1 MTKDPAVLFYTSDF
15 LAETIL
21 MSDEEVGQYI
31 KLLCLQHQKGV
42 LSEKDMKKICF
53 SQSEDIFNK
62 FVKNADGHYYNE
74 KWAEEINRRK
84 NFCQSRRNNR
94 ITKQIKSNHPA
105 SGEGD
110 MSDIC
115 STHVEHMGTEAEAI
129 TGTKIET
136 GGKGGTGEK
145 PPANGFLPE
154 NVVALYHEH
163 CPSFPHLARLTD
175 ARKTKIKIRLAEVGS
190 MEKLGELFRKM
201 EASRF
206 LKGDNPR
213 GWKATFD
220 WLFENEKNWVKVIEG
235 NYDNEQPADR
245 PPASA
250 GVSAKAS
257 YDGTF

>member
-42 LSEKDMKKICF
+42 LSEKDMKKICS
-53 SQSEDIFNK
+53 SQSEDIMNK
-62 FVKNADGHYYNE
+62 FVKDADGNYYNE

-94 ITKQIKSNHPA
+94 TAKQIKSNHPA
-105 SGEGD
+105 QGEGD
-110 MSDIC
+110 MSNIC

-129 TGTKIET
+129 TGTKTEA
-136 GGKGGTGEK
+136 GGKGGTGGK
-145 PPANGFLPE
+145 PPANDLLPE
-154 NVVALYHEH
+154 NVIALYHEH
-163 CPSFPHLARLTD
+163 CPSFPRLARLTD
-175 ARKTKIKIRLAEVGS
+175 ARKTKIKIRLAEAGS
-190 MEKLGELFRKM
+190 MEKLCELFRKM

-245 PPASA
+245 PPASPEL
-250 GVSAKAS
+250 SAKAS

>member
-94 ITKQIKSNHPA
+94 TTKQIKSNHPV
-105 SGEGD
+105 SGEVD
-110 MSDIC
+110 MSNIC
-115 STHVEHMGTEAEAI
+115 STHVEHMGTEAEGI
-129 TGTKIET
+129 TGTEIET
-136 GGKGGTGEK
+136 GGKGGTG
-145 PPANGFLPE
+145 
-154 NVVALYHEH
+154 
-163 CPSFPHLARLTD
+163 
-175 ARKTKIKIRLAEVGS
+175 
-190 MEKLGELFRKM
+190 
-201 EASRF
+201 
-206 LKGDNPR
+206 
-213 GWKATFD
+213 
-220 WLFENEKNWVKVIEG
+220 KN
-235 NYDNEQPADR
+235 R
-245 PPASA
+245 P
-250 GVSAKAS
+250 
-257 YDGTF
+257 